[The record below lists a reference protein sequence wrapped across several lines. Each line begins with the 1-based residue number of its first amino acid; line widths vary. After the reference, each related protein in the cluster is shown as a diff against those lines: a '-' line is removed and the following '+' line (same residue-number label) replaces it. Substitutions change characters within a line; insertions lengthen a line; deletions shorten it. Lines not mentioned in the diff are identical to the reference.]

1 MPDRSDSSPA
11 ESADSLSAYRAK
23 RSPDRSPEPVGVVSP
38 VVGRL
43 FVVHKHAARQLHFD
57 LRLEMEGVLR
67 SWAVPKGPSYDM
79 NDKRLAVKVE
89 DHPLEYGDFEGIIP
103 KGNYG
108 AGGVIVWDRGEW
120 VPLEDWREGL
130 EKGKLLFELKGYKL
144 HGKWTLVKIKKSER
158 DWLLIKERDAWVKS
172 PGDQF
177 PEESVLSGLTVEE
190 VKAGITPSTRLSTAI
205 EEAGAVRQPV
215 SVDAVK
221 PMLAELGDSA
231 FTRDGWI
238 FELKLDGYRLLA
250 GKQHG
255 EARLLTRNGNDY
267 TDAFPEIARAIKAL
281 PADNFIVDGEV
292 VCLDAA
298 GKPSFSRLQQRGR
311 LSSPVDI
318 KRAAVELPATYYAF
332 DLIAYDAFDLRLLPL
347 VRRKAFLA
355 DVIPKLGPVR
365 YLEHI
370 EREGEAFLEQ
380 VAKIGLEGVIAKKA
394 DAPYRAGRTDKWIK
408 IKTERTSDFVVVGFT
423 QPKGSRSHLGAL
435 QLADYVGDT
444 LVYAGRVG
452 TGFDENMLTTLD
464 AELAPLVRDTA
475 PCTGPLINGVTMPD
489 VPDSRTTTWVEP
501 VSVVEV
507 QFREWTP
514 DGLLRHSKFVRLRPD
529 KPPRDCVR
537 EGRDPEQ
544 GERVPAPAGAAL
556 SVAERQADSS
566 VAPLPEDDKPAKRK
580 TINFSNLKKIYWPEE
595 RYTKGDLIDYYK
607 AIAPWILPYLRNRPL
622 VMTRY
627 PDGIDGKMF
636 YQKDAP
642 EFAPEWIRTIHIWSE
657 DTQREIRYFVCD
669 DDDSLQYIANL
680 GSIPLHIWA
689 SRVGSLELPDWCVID
704 LDPKEAPFRDVIRTA
719 QVLHGLCES
728 IALPNYVKTTG
739 KTGLHIL
746 LPLGRQCTYAQS
758 RTLGELLARC
768 VLREVGDIGTIV
780 RHVTKRG
787 DKVYLDYLQN
797 RHGQTIVAPFSVRPL
812 PGATVSMP
820 LRWDEVDDQLDPKN
834 FTIKNAVD
842 RMQQLAT
849 DPCVGV
855 LEQKPDLQEVL
866 QRLAQA
872 LAS

>member
-1 MPDRSDSSPA
+1 VIDRGDAKTPA
-11 ESADSLSAYRAK
+11 ESADSLSTYRAK
-23 RSPDRSPEPVGVVSP
+23 RSPDRTTEPFGSVAP
-38 VVGRL
+38 VIGRL

-144 HGKWTLVKIKKSER
+144 HGRWTLVKIKKSER

-190 VKAGITPSTRLSTAI
+190 VQAGVTPSTRLIKTI
-205 EEAGAVRQPV
+205 EEAGAVRHD
-215 SVDAVK
+215 VDAASVR
-221 PMLAELGDSA
+221 PMLAESQDEA

-238 FELKLDGYRLLA
+238 FELKLDGYRLIA
-250 GKQHG
+250 GKSHG
-255 EARLLTRNGNDY
+255 EAQLFTRNGNNY
-267 TDAFPEIARAIKAL
+267 TEVFPEITRSIKSLAVEH
-281 PADNFIVDGEV
+281 AVFDGEV
-292 VCLDAA
+292 VCLDAE

-311 LSSPVDI
+311 LMSSVDI

-332 DLIAYDAFDLRLLPL
+332 DLLAVDGYDLRALPL
-347 VRRKAFLA
+347 VRRKELLA
-355 DVIPKLGPVR
+355 ELVPKLGPVR
-365 YLEHI
+365 LLDHI
-370 EREGEAFLEQ
+370 EREGEAFLAE
-380 VAKIGLEGVIAKKA
+380 VSKLGLEGIIAKKA

-408 IKTERTSDFVVVGFT
+408 IKTERSSDFVIVGFT
-423 QPKGSRSHLGAL
+423 APRGSRSHLGAL
-435 QLADYVGDT
+435 QLADYVGDA

-452 TGFDENMLTTLD
+452 TGFDEDMLTTLD
-464 AELAPLVRDTA
+464 ELLADAIRETA
-475 PCTGPLINGVTMPD
+475 PCTGPIVDGLTRAE
-489 VPDSRTTTWVEP
+489 VPEAKTTTWVEP
-501 VSVVEV
+501 VNVCEV
-507 QFREWTP
+507 RFREWTP
-514 DGLLRHSKFVRLRPD
+514 DGLLRHATFLRLRTD

-537 EGRDPEQ
+537 GADGRSEQ
-544 GERVPAPAGAAL
+544 E
-556 SVAERQADSS
+556 ADSS
-566 VAPLPEDDKPAKRK
+566 IPRNDNQPPALRDDNRAALPRNDNEVKR
-580 TINFSNLKKIYWPEE
+580 TINFSNLKKVYWPEE
-595 RYTKGDLIDYYK
+595 RYTKGDLIDYYR
-607 AIAPWILPYLRNRPL
+607 AVARWILPYFRNRPL
-622 VMTRY
+622 VMTRF
-627 PDGIDGKMF
+627 PDGIDGKSF

-642 EFAPEWIRTIHIWSE
+642 EFAPEWIRTVHIWSE
-657 DTQREIRYFVCD
+657 ETQREIRYFVCD
-669 DDDSLQYIANL
+669 DEDSLVYIANL

-689 SRVGSLELPDWCVID
+689 SRVGSLEQPDWCVLD

-719 QVLHGLCES
+719 QVLHRLCDA
-728 IALPNYVKTTG
+728 IGLPNYVKTTG

-746 LPLGRQCTYAQS
+746 LPLGRQITYAQS

-768 VLREVGDIGTIV
+768 VLRELGDIATIV

-820 LRWDEVDDQLDPKN
+820 LVWDEVADGLDPRT
-834 FTIKNAVD
+834 FTIKNAVA
-842 RMQQLAT
+842 RMEGLT
-849 DPCVGV
+849 SDPVVEV
-855 LEQKPDLQEVL
+855 LEQKPDLEEVL
-866 QRLAQA
+866 QRLARELSA
-872 LAS
+872 